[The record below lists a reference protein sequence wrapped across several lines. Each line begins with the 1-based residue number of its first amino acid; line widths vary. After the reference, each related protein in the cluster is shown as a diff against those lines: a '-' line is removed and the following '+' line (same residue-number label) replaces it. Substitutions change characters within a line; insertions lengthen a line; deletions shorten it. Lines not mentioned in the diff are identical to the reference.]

1 MTLLPL
7 QLPPTTGDSWAWVA
21 GVMALAVA
29 ALFAAVVKAWGA
41 HLASETRRGDDFKEQ
56 AKAASTVGE
65 KTVDVLRDTTNAV
78 DRQRQ
83 AVADQ
88 VVELRTLRQTITAQA
103 AEMVVLRQTVEVE
116 TRATRQVAEDTSRR
130 VGALEAALTTALGQV
145 RKEAR

>member
-1 MTLLPL
+1 MGLLPL
-7 QLPPTTGDSWAWVA
+7 QVPPAVGDAWAWIA

-56 AKAASTVGE
+56 AKAATGVGD

-88 VVELRTLRQTITAQA
+88 VVELRTLRQTIAAQA
-103 AEMVVLRQTVEVE
+103 AEMATLRQTVEVE

-130 VGALEAALTTALGQV
+130 
-145 RKEAR
+145 